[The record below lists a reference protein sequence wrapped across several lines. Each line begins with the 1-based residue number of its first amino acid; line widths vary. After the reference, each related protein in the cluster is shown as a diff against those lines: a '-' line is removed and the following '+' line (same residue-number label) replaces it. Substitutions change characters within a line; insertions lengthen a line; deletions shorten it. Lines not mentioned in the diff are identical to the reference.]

1 VTALADDGPGR
12 EVAGLLAA
20 AGVRVA
26 DLKLLGPTPEKIRVR
41 EGRRTLFRLDRNC
54 ADVAPVGE
62 PGDDALAAL
71 HDAAAVL
78 VSDYG
83 RGVAS
88 ADAVRAALARLGPHT
103 PVVWDPHPRGALPV
117 AGARLVT
124 PNRSEAAQL
133 APDVEGTGLA
143 AQAERARRLRRQWG
157 SAAVAVTMG
166 SDGALLVDGDGVPLV
181 APAPAVGGGDP
192 CGAGDRFAS
201 AATSLLAG
209 GAVLS
214 EAVVGAVEAAA
225 AFVAAGGAGAVRFG
239 DQRTQPVPPDAPG
252 RRDAH
257 AVVAA
262 VRSRGG
268 TVVATGGCFDVLHAG
283 HVSLLEGARALGDCL
298 VVCLN
303 SDESVRRLKGQ
314 GRPRSSQA
322 DRAAVLLA
330 LRCVDAVAV
339 FDEDLPTAVL
349 NRLRPDV
356 WVKGGDYAGG
366 ELPETD
372 VVAGWGGQAVVLPYL
387 AGRSTTRLL
396 EEV

>member
-1 VTALADDGPGR
+1 
-12 EVAGLLAA
+12 
-20 AGVRVA
+20 
-26 DLKLLGPTPEKIRVR
+26 
-41 EGRRTLFRLDRNC
+41 
-54 ADVAPVGE
+54 
-62 PGDDALAAL
+62 
-71 HDAAAVL
+71 
-78 VSDYG
+78 
-83 RGVAS
+83 
-88 ADAVRAALARLGPHT
+88 
-103 PVVWDPHPRGALPV
+103 V

-124 PNRSEAAQL
+124 PNRTEAAQL
-133 APDVEGTGLA
+133 APDVEGSGLA
-143 AQAERARRLRRQWG
+143 MQVERARRLRRRWG

-225 AFVAAGGAGAVRFG
+225 AFVAAGGAGSIVFGAPPDRPVRRDGKPGAPAPDAVVGAVR
-239 DQRTQPVPPDAPG
+239 A
-252 RRDAH
+252 
-257 AVVAA
+257 
-262 VRSRGG
+262 RGG
-268 TVVATGGCFDVLHAG
+268 TIVATGGCFDVLHAG
-283 HVSLLEGARALGDCL
+283 HVALLEGARALGDCL

-303 SDESVRRLKGQ
+303 SDASVRRLKGP

-330 LRCVDAVAV
+330 LSCVDAVAV
-339 FDEDLPTAVL
+339 FEEDLPTAVL
-349 NRLRPDV
+349 DRLRPDV

-366 ELPETD
+366 DLPESD
-372 VVAGWGGQAVVLPYL
+372 VLHRWGGQAVVLPYL